1 MHAHTRTITCTRAR
15 ARTHARSHTR
25 TRARARLH
33 SVQMMAGT
41 NFWCGIYYAL
51 YLFGLSGV
59 GGEAVAFLA
68 AHPQAA
74 RDVALFALCGAVGQN
89 FIFAT
94 ISQFGSLACV
104 TVTTTRKLANILLSV
119 AVNRTPLRAEQWGAV
134 ALVFAGLAW
143 NIRDKQARA
152 AADDARLAQK
162 KEG

>member
-1 MHAHTRTITCTRAR
+1 MVPVMLMGVLIGGAR
-15 ARTHARSHTR
+15 YTPAQCAQT
-25 TRARARLH
+25 LL
-33 SVQMMAGT
+33 VG
-41 NFWCGIYYAL
+41 G
-51 YLFGLSGV
+51 GV
-59 GGEAVAFLA
+59 GLFAFFKGSAKALA
-68 AHPQAA
+68 KLQDANAP
-74 RDVALFALCGAVGQN
+74 LGYALCGANLLLDGYTNAYQD
-89 FIFAT
+89 
-94 ISQFGSLACV
+94 FGSLACV